1 MTAGDKQTGWERNH
15 PAQDGLAW
23 ETGSPA
29 AVQPPR
35 AFPLQGA
42 AARTKSRPE
51 GCRHPRRGEVPALPW
66 LFPAKRSQ
74 DSSIAERTQLAPTV
88 DPIDLSGY
96 TGQAGETIRIT
107 ASDDFEV
114 TGGGVSITGAGG
126 TALEHGAA
134 TASDGA
140 WSHVTKAALPAGQQV
155 SIEVTATDRPGHET
169 TNAQSHA

>member
-42 AARTKSRPE
+42 AERTESRAE

-66 LFPAKRSQ
+66 LSPAKRPQ
-74 DSSIAERTQLAPTV
+74 DSSLAERTQLAPAV
-88 DPIDLSGY
+88 APIDLSGY
-96 TGQAGETIRIT
+96 TGQAGAARRFR
-107 ASDDFEV
+107 ASDAFV
-114 TGGGVSITGAGG
+114 ATGVEVSITGAGG

-140 WSHVTKAALPAGQQV
+140 
-155 SIEVTATDRPGHET
+155 
-169 TNAQSHA
+169 